1 VTFFDEIKEYVGFGQ
16 AEGEALLAL
25 YGVVSP
31 RFPEFADH
39 FYDVIL
45 RHPRAAAAITGG
57 RSQVER
63 LKRTLTAWMESG
75 LRGPHDEAFYQRRAR
90 IGRIHVV
97 IGLPQEFM
105 FTAMNVMRVDF
116 HRAIEAID
124 LSDEPPAATPPPP
137 TASKLA
143 MREAVDKLFDL
154 ELAIMLRH
162 YQSDSEAMLV
172 QRERRVLADRLV
184 AMQTL
189 TAGLAHEVRN
199 PLNAAKLQLELL
211 DRRLRRV
218 QGDDRL
224 LEPTRLVHD
233 EIGRLTDLLN
243 EFLDFARPA
252 QLLAGENDLVAL
264 ARHVIELERAN
275 ARARGAE
282 LTLASTADRVMAWV
296 DPGRIHQV
304 ILNLVKNGI
313 EAVDEGGHVELRVAG
328 AVGDAAVVTVVDD
341 GPGIPPEVL
350 ARIYEPFFSTKE
362 SGTGLGMAIVH
373 SLVELHGGEL
383 NVTTGDGGTEFTV
396 WLPPRP
402 SDASDGTIVFTRDL
416 SEAAADE
423 ED

>member
-1 VTFFDEIKEYVGFGQ
+1 VTFFDEIKAYVGFGPTD
-16 AEGEALLAL
+16 AGALLAL
-25 YGVVSP
+25 HPALAP
-31 RFPEFADH
+31 RFPELAEH
-39 FYDVIL
+39 FYEAIL
-45 RHPRAAAAITGG
+45 RHDRAAAAITGG
-57 RSQVER
+57 PSQVER
-63 LKRTLTAWMESG
+63 LKRSLVAWMDSG

-105 FTAMNVMRVDF
+105 FTAMNVMRLDF
-116 HRAIEAID
+116 QRAIDALEAPAGG
-124 LSDEPPAATPPPP
+124 EPPIASP
-137 TASKLA
+137 TA
-143 MREAVDKLFDL
+143 MRDAVDKLFDL

-162 YQSDSEAMLV
+162 YQSDSEAMVV

-218 QGDDRL
+218 QGDARL

-233 EIGRLTDLLN
+233 EIERLTGLLN

-252 QLLAGENDLVAL
+252 QLLAGDNDLVAL

-275 ARARGAE
+275 AEARGAS
-282 LTLASTADRVMAWV
+282 LTLASTADRVTAWV

-304 ILNLVKNGI
+304 ILNLVKNAI
-313 EAVDEGGHVELRVAG
+313 EAVPDGGHVELRVAG
-328 AVGDAAVVTVVDD
+328 AVGGGSVVTVVDD
-341 GPGIPPEVL
+341 GPGIPPDVL

-383 NVTTGDGGTEFTV
+383 NVTTGQSGTELTV
-396 WLPPRP
+396 WLPPKP
-402 SDASDGTIVFTRDL
+402 SDARDGTIVFVRD
-416 SEAAADE
+416 ATGGDE
-423 ED
+423 ES